1 MRISRTNLLHPEQG
15 FIHKFWRCQNR
26 EFLLKAQST
35 KDLYMK
41 CTKYAL
47 EHRSVNSKV
56 KIYSYCLM
64 DNHAHMQMSYDEDS
78 SYLSSFMRVSHARFG
93 YTFNKIFKRTGKVAN
108 ERPKTPLIENPEHCM
123 RVHFYIEANPVRA
136 NIVSVEG
143 LKLYKYSSYRFF
155 AHGIRD
161 AWTSLLTL
169 PNWYLALGKTKSAR
183 QSKYR
188 KLFLKYLSSELFG
201 SKWMY
206 TRYIG
211 NPMWQDQMIGK
222 AKELMDRV
230 LMKSTALNST

>member
-1 MRISRTNLLHPEQG
+1 
-15 FIHKFWRCQNR
+15 
-26 EFLLKAQST
+26 
-35 KDLYMK
+35 MK
-41 CTKYAL
+41 CTQYAL
-47 EHRSVNSKV
+47 EHRSVNTNV
-56 KIYSYCLM
+56 KLYSYCLM

-93 YTFNKIFKRTGKVAN
+93 YTFNKISKRSGKVAN
-108 ERPKTPLIENPEHCM
+108 ERPKTPLIENSEHCM

-136 NIVSVEG
+136 NMVTLEK
-143 LKLYKYSSYRFF
+143 LKFYKYSSYRFF

-169 PNWYLALGKTKSAR
+169 PDWYLALGKTKAVR

-206 TRYIG
+206 AKYIG
-211 NPMWQDQMIGK
+211 GPVWQEQMIKMTKNIMGLVILR
-222 AKELMDRV
+222 ATELN
-230 LMKSTALNST
+230 TT